1 MQVQVNGGV
10 KYNVEVVKYILVLE
24 SSVKQIDVPKFEH
37 SDRLNEL
44 TNQIIKV
51 QGITAQIEDYENR
64 LLNIEN
70 EITLL
75 KTST

>member
-37 SDRLNEL
+37 SDTLNEH